1 MSRLKNTSMGMM
13 KISVS
18 IFIYTML
25 IVCMVLLA
33 TTGYEFGKDVFS
45 TKGKQSKPGVDV
57 NIRIESGSGRMDIA
71 NNLWNNGV
79 VDNKLVFF
87 VQTILYCDESDGF
100 IPGDYVLNTS
110 WSGEELVEIL
120 TTPRE
125 ETE

>member
-18 IFIYTML
+18 IFVYTML
-25 IVCMVLLA
+25 VVCMVLLA

-45 TKGKQSKPGVDV
+45 AKGKQSAPGVDV
-57 NIRIESGSGRMDIA
+57 NIRIESGAGRMDIA
-71 NNLWNNGV
+71 DKLWDNGV
-79 VDNKLVFF
+79 IDNKLVFF
-87 VQTILYCDESDGF
+87 VQTLLYCDEVKEF

-110 WSGEELVEIL
+110 WSGEEIVETL

-125 ETE
+125 KTE